1 MAPTTA
7 WPIFELLLHG
17 PCLTL
22 RLKPQF
28 DLIRVVTLHA
38 TVIASGSQAYLMGCG
53 VASYYFKLSGQ
64 KRVQIMNIN
73 NSVDASLL
81 RNVIIERYE
90 GII

>member
-1 MAPTTA
+1 
-7 WPIFELLLHG
+7 
-17 PCLTL
+17 LTL

-38 TVIASGSQAYLMGCG
+38 TVMASGSLSYLVGCG

-81 RNVIIERYE
+81 HHFRIVRYFIIERYE
-90 GII
+90 DII